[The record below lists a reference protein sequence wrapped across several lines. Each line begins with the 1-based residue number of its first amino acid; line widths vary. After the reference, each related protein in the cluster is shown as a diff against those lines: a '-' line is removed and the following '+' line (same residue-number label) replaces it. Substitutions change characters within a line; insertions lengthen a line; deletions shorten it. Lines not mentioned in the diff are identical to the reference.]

1 MEKEHPI
8 HKLMDISLEHIVEMV
23 DVSKII
29 GQPIM
34 LDSKRFIIPISK
46 VSFGFGAAG
55 SEFEGN
61 SKTQKKGKMFETED
75 NNFPFGGGSGGGV
88 SISPFSFL
96 VVDDGNISMIYAEKE
111 ETIVEKI
118 IDLMLNKQN
127 KDKS

>member
-8 HKLMDISLEHIVEMV
+8 HKLMDISLEHIIKMV

-29 GQPIM
+29 GQPII

-61 SKTQKKGKMFETED
+61 SKTQKKGKMFETSD
-75 NNFPFGGGSGGGV
+75 NDFPFGGGSGGGV

-96 VVDDGNISMIYAEKE
+96 VVNDGDISMIYAEKE
-111 ETIVEKI
+111 ENIVEKV
-118 IDLMLNKQN
+118 IDLILKSSNKEN
-127 KDKS
+127 S

>member
-1 MEKEHPI
+1 MGKEHPI
-8 HKLMDISLEHIVEMV
+8 HKLMDISLEHIIDMV

-29 GQPIM
+29 GQPIV
-34 LDSKRFIIPISK
+34 LDENRFIIPISK

-61 SKTQKKGKMFETED
+61 SKTQKKGGMFEED

-96 VVDDGNISMIYAEKE
+96 FVDHGKVSIIYAEKE
-111 ETIVEKI
+111 ETIVDKI
-118 IDLMLNKQN
+118 IDLLLKKENKE
-127 KDKS
+127 